1 MCLGQFLGVEE
12 VPTVDHRS
20 RQGAVIDL
28 RTGARTPGGA
38 GLGRIEL
45 ARWSRK
51 NSKALRR
58 STSVSP
64 CAISGSSSREWI
76 SEPSYSAWEQ
86 RCAVSLSSKSRPTR
100 SALRWKRLTKD
111 QSRSGRSASRRVSIK
126 RPRSLRRQ
134 SRAQRTRRLKW
145 VGNVGLGRLRGGDN
159 RARPVHREGAKRAMQ
174 LLDLGRT
181 SSKGREAKSSFMA
194 WLFRLWPRRSRPD
207 SDLEPRADR
216 AAPEGPKQSEERSP
230 PTCLFREE
238 RPKRSIGQRKEVGG
252 ERCGKPSR
260 LWRHRCSLRP
270 ARGPPEET
278 MA

>member
-181 SSKGREAKSSFMA
+181 HRRAG
-194 WLFRLWPRRSRPD
+194 RRSHRSWPG
-207 SDLEPRADR
+207 SFAGGRADR
-216 AAPEGPKQSEERSP
+216 GLTAISSHGRIAPHPKGRSRAKNAP
-230 PTCLFREE
+230 RRLVCSARNA
-238 RPKRSIGQRKEVGG
+238 RSG
-252 ERCGKPSR
+252 
-260 LWRHRCSLRP
+260 
-270 ARGPPEET
+270 A
-278 MA
+278 